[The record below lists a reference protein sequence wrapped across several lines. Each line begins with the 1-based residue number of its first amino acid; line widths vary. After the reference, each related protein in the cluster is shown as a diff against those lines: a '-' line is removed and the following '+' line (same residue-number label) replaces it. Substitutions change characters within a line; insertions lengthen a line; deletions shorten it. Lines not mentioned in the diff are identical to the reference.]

1 MTKCSQCGGVE
12 FDKGTLYG
20 TFTIKY
26 RFENNKGINIHTDAH
41 LCQNCGHIEL
51 FASNKK
57 QSKK

>member
-1 MTKCSQCGGVE
+1 MTKCSQCGGTE
-12 FDKGTLYG
+12 FDKGTIYG

-26 RFENNKGINIHTDAH
+26 KSENNKRININTDAY

-51 FASNKK
+51 YMSKKK